1 MSNHTLYLVRLDSLR
16 KNGKATDRKLAEYI
30 LSRPETLQRLTVQQL
45 AELTDTSYATV
56 CRFFRKLGTD
66 GFRDFKRILS
76 SELQQTEGHPME
88 PPEFNIEADKA
99 VSFSEIQQKI
109 CDYSASIVSSCGKF
123 LHPSIIEQ
131 TVTHLKKSR
140 PHPFHRSGHLGRNR
154 PIRLHQILPSQA
166 HLRLLLRHHPCQNEG
181 RPNEIRRH
189 PLRHLLLRPHQK
201 RPRNR
206 RPGPPKRCRRHLHLR
221 FRQRPPRQPRPHQHL
236 HHRPRIQQIHR
247 HRLPPHPRSSHHHRH
262 PTRLPPQPHAHPQ
275 HPQNPSR
282 CISRQ
287 GGVSSSSTVIS
298 RP

>member
-66 GFRDFKRILS
+66 GFREFKRILS

-131 TVTHLKKSR
+131 TVTHLKKADHIHFIGLGTSAVTAQYAYTKFFR
-140 PHPFHRSGHLGRNR
+140 LKPTCAFSSDIILAKMKAAQMKSGD
-154 PIRLHQILPSQA
+154 ILFA
-166 HLRLLLRHHPCQNEG
+166 
-181 RPNEIRRH
+181 I
-189 PLRHLLLRPHQK
+189 
-201 RPRNR
+201 
-206 RPGPPKRCRRHLHLR
+206 
-221 FRQRPPRQPRPHQHL
+221 
-236 HHRPRIQQIHR
+236 
-247 HRLPPHPRSSHHHRH
+247 
-262 PTRLPPQPHAHPQ
+262 
-275 HPQNPSR
+275 
-282 CISRQ
+282 
-287 GGVSSSSTVIS
+287 SSSGRTKSVLEIADLARQNGAVVIS
-298 RP
+298 ICDFANAPLANLAHISICTTVRESNKYIDTDFPLIQGQVTIIDILHACLHNRMPTPNIRKTQAAVSPDKVG